1 MRRRKENL
9 MICDPS
15 TLTALTISPETE
27 PGRKEPV
34 TVVAITGPSAAGKT
48 TLAHALTSRI
58 PQAVHLQQDWF
69 FRDPDTC
76 PPEAN
81 FCESRWLH
89 TEEFVAAFTALASG
103 QTALVPQID
112 FQTFRRAGS
121 HRLGPARYLIVE
133 GMTVLRTPEIYNRC
147 QARYYLDPGLATIT
161 ERKRRRDPRERGKT
175 PEIVEV
181 QLGWVR
187 REYHA
192 DRGLRA
198 DLAVTVVAP
207 TAVEA
212 VSGFDLDDFLGAC
225 VVDLGRTP

>member
-1 MRRRKENL
+1 

-15 TLTALTISPETE
+15 ALTALTISPETE
-27 PGRKEPV
+27 PGRGKPV
-34 TVVAITGPSAAGKT
+34 TVLAITGPSAAGKT
-48 TLAHALTSRI
+48 TLARALTSRL

-89 TEEFVAAFTALASG
+89 TEEFVAAFAALASG
-103 QTALVPQID
+103 KTALVPQID
-112 FQTFRRAGS
+112 FQTFRRTGS
-121 HRLGPARYLIVE
+121 RRLGPARYLIVE
-133 GMTVLRTPEIYNRC
+133 GMTVLRIPEIYHRC
-147 QARYYLDPGLATIT
+147 QARYYLDPGLATIA

-175 PEIVEV
+175 PEIVEA
-181 QLGWVR
+181 QLSWVR

-198 DLAVTVVAP
+198 DPAITVVTP
-207 TAVEA
+207 TTVEA
-212 VSGFDLDDFLGAC
+212 VAGVDLDDLLGAG
-225 VVDLGRTP
+225 VVDPGRTP